1 LNADQLADVIRAV
14 ALSEEDVAD
23 LRIVEKGEDLLA
35 CGLYAT
41 AKDGIGVLLVH
52 MPRDGKPIRMRL
64 LGEHRVAVL
73 QMLGVA
79 LGEETDE

>member
-1 LNADQLADVIRAV
+1 MNSEQLAEVCRAV
-14 ALSEEDVAD
+14 SLSEEEVED
-23 LRIVEKGEDLLA
+23 LRLVGTDGDLLA

-52 MPRDGKPIRMRL
+52 MPKDGKPIRMRL
-64 LGEHRVAVL
+64 LGVQRVAVL

-79 LGEETDE
+79 LGEDVDE